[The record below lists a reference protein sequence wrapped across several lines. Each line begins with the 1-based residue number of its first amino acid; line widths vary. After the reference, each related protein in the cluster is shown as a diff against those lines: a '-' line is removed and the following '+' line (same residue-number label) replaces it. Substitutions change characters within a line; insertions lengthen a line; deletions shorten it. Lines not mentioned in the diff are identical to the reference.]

1 LRVELDDLLQQALDR
16 GNEGDWEGMAEELG
30 EALEQVPGD
39 PTVLCW
45 LGVAERELGLSSSA
59 YDRFKEALGGAPDD
73 PHVLATIGTGLAQFD
88 DPDAEAAL
96 RSASVMA
103 PGLALARWMFGAY
116 LSREGLFQDA
126 LRELEAAASLA
137 PDDATV
143 AYELGVAYALMG
155 EMEKALDALAR
166 SVDLA
171 SDDGWNEVVMGLVE
185 AELGRF
191 EEAARDL
198 SQGARLRPED
208 VEAQLLAALA
218 AEAAGLE
225 DLAFEMLERARQGAE
240 AGDQPLLDAVEGRLY
255 EGTTGSADLLGQE
268 ILPGAL
274 RERLMTR
281 P

>member
-1 LRVELDDLLQQALDR
+1 MDLDGLLRQALDR
-16 GNEGDWEGMAEELG
+16 GDEGDWEGMAEALG
-30 EALEQVPGD
+30 EALEEVPQD
-39 PTVLCW
+39 PALLCW

-59 YDRFKEALGGAPDD
+59 YDRFKEALAGNPED

-103 PGLALARWMFGAY
+103 PDLPLARWTYGAY

-126 LRELEAAASLA
+126 LRELEAAASLS
-137 PDDATV
+137 PDDPTV
-143 AYELGVAYALMG
+143 AYELGVAYALKG
-155 EMEKALDALAR
+155 ELEKALDALAR

-171 SDDGWNEVVMGLVE
+171 AEDGWNQVVMGLVE

-198 SQGARLRPED
+198 SEGARQRPED

-218 AEAAGLE
+218 AEAADLE
-225 DLAFEMLERARQGAE
+225 DLAFEMLERGRQGAE

-255 EGTTGSADLLGQE
+255 EGRGGSADLLSQE

>member
-1 LRVELDDLLQQALDR
+1 VELEQLLQQALDR

-30 EALEQVPGD
+30 EALEQVPED
-39 PTVLCW
+39 PVLLCW
-45 LGVAERELGLSSSA
+45 LGVAERELGLSTSA
-59 YDRFKEALGGAPDD
+59 YDRFKEALAGNPED

-103 PGLALARWMFGAY
+103 PELPLARWMYGAY
-116 LSREGLFQDA
+116 LSREGLYQEA

-137 PDDATV
+137 PDDPTV
-143 AYELGVAYALMG
+143 AYELGVAYALKG
-155 EMEKALDALAR
+155 ETEKALDALAR

-171 SDDGWNEVVMGLVE
+171 PDDGWNQVVMGLLE
-185 AELGRF
+185 AELGRL

-198 SQGARLRPED
+198 SEGARVRPED
-208 VEAQLLAALA
+208 VEAQLLAALV
-218 AEAAGLE
+218 AEAAGWE
-225 DLAFEMLERARQGAE
+225 DLAYEMLERGRQGAE
-240 AGDQPLLDAVEGRLY
+240 PGDQPLLDAMETRLHEG
-255 EGTTGSADLLGQE
+255 GDGSADLLEQD
-268 ILPGAL
+268 ILPVAL